1 MRSLHETTRI
11 RLALVAVLLAPAIL
25 VTLAWAQAPS
35 TPSPVVSPPPASA
48 PAPGETGG
56 GLAVLIMTMVA
67 LLAVLVLAVKIFDLK
82 RKREEEAVA
91 LQARLSDALF
101 IDPALAGLPIT
112 PTARLPLWRG
122 SPAVVDVAGQTPTQE
137 LREAALRL
145 VEREL
150 SGSRS
155 DFQIEDRIMVDPL
168 MARHA
173 A

>member
-1 MRSLHETTRI
+1 MRSIHETTRI
-11 RLALVAVLLAPAIL
+11 RLVLIAVLLAPAIL

-35 TPSPVVSPPPASA
+35 TPSPVVTPPPASPTA
-48 PAPGETGG
+48 PDETGG
-56 GLAVLIMTMVA
+56 GLAILITTMVA
-67 LLAVLVLAVKIFDLK
+67 LLAVLVMAVKMFDLK

-101 IDPALAGLPIT
+101 VDPALASLPIT
-112 PTARLPLWRG
+112 PTAHEPLWRG
-122 SPAVVDVAGQTPTQE
+122 SPVTVEVAGQTPTQE

-150 SGSRS
+150 SASRS